1 MKVLDLKIQRCH
13 PAQWT
18 WGRGAAAGVRFE
30 ALKNDPKQILP
41 ARKVTLKRWAC
52 FGVQPFF
59 WMKHHLLVVVVV
71 VVGFQLH
78 SFVLLNFRI

>member
-1 MKVLDLKIQRCH
+1 M
-13 PAQWT
+13 T
-18 WGRGAAAGVRFE
+18 
-30 ALKNDPKQILP
+30 PKQILP

-59 WMKHHLLVVVVV
+59 WMKHHLLLLLLVV

-78 SFVLLNFRI
+78 SFVLLNFRISKGGRGYGLMKALWCFVKSS